1 MRRVSRVSG
10 LILAVAGA
18 FAGAEAPAL
27 RTTRS
32 PALRTTRSMAPTAME
47 DAAQPTTRLAL
58 VDQTNGQLPLLYL
71 GSGSCALLAS
81 RPDCARQRGT
91 REASLGMALS

>member
-1 MRRVSRVSG
+1 
-10 LILAVAGA
+10 
-18 FAGAEAPAL
+18 
-27 RTTRS
+27 
-32 PALRTTRSMAPTAME
+32 ME

-91 REASLGMALS
+91 REASLGMALSWEPHALGSVHSARLRRPSAHSCDPGAWGGAAAPRAGRS